1 MKKSFVLVTLLT
13 LMTQGLGLYAQN
25 PANMALLESTT
36 PEERADIQTTLLT
49 DKLTLTENQQDQL
62 AKVNLKYARQ
72 MEAVIKGGA
81 SKWKMYRTA
90 KRFDKEKDGELKVLL
105 TPVQFSTYLN
115 YKEQLRMD
123 GKEKLLRLREDKSQA
138 K

>member
-1 MKKSFVLVTLLT
+1 MKKSFVLVALLT
-13 LMTQGLGLYAQN
+13 LLTQGLGLYAQN

-62 AKVNLKYARQ
+62 AKVNLKYAKQ
-72 MEAVIKGGA
+72 MEAVIKGGT

-90 KRFDKEKDGELKVLL
+90 KRFDREKDGELKVLL
-105 TPVQFSTYLN
+105 TPAQFSTYLN

-123 GKEKLLRLREDKSQA
+123 GKEKLLRLREDKS
-138 K
+138 

>member
-13 LMTQGLGLYAQN
+13 LMIQGLGLYAQN

-62 AKVNLKYARQ
+62 AKLNLKYAKQ

-90 KRFDKEKDGELKVLL
+90 KRFDREKDGELKVLL
-105 TPVQFSTYLN
+105 TPAQFSTYLN

-123 GKEKLLRLREDKSQA
+123 GKEKLLRLREDKS
-138 K
+138 

>member
-25 PANMALLESTT
+25 PANIALLESTT

-62 AKVNLKYARQ
+62 AKVNLKYAKQ

-90 KRFDKEKDGELKVLL
+90 KRFDREKDGELKVLL
-105 TPVQFSTYLN
+105 TPAQFSTYLN

-123 GKEKLLRLREDKSQA
+123 GKEKLLRLREDKS
-138 K
+138 

>member
-1 MKKSFVLVTLLT
+1 MKKSFVLVALLT

-62 AKVNLKYARQ
+62 AKVNLKYAKQ

-90 KRFDKEKDGELKVLL
+90 KRFDREKDGELKVLL
-105 TPVQFSTYLN
+105 TPAQFSTYLN

-123 GKEKLLRLREDKSQA
+123 GKEKLLRLREDKS
-138 K
+138 